1 VTTPFVVGQLPR
13 GFQRNPKIVLGVSR
27 NEFSG
32 ANWQA
37 QDLSIR
43 RSRKFD
49 LIFVEK
55 CRELDVRQ

>member
-1 VTTPFVVGQLPR
+1 VGQPPR
-13 GFQRNPKIVLGVSR
+13 GFEHNPKIVLGVSR

-32 ANWQA
+32 ANQQA

-43 RSRKFD
+43 RSRKFN

-55 CRELDVRQ
+55 CRELDARQ